1 MRFYNFFH
9 WLLAGFS
16 VTPDG
21 SSPVMPD
28 GSSPVMPDLIG
39 HLIPVPSNREPRPAK
54 KNGPNPVA

>member
-28 GSSPVMPDLIG
+28 LIG
-39 HLIPVPSNREPRPAK
+39 HLISVPSKREPRPAK
-54 KNGPNPVA
+54 KNVSNPVA

>member
-9 WLLAGFS
+9 RLLAGFS

-21 SSPVMPD
+21 SF
-28 GSSPVMPDLIG
+28 PVMPDLIG
-39 HLIPVPSNREPRPAK
+39 HLIPTPSKREPRPAK